1 MTLSNETFENM
12 VSETARHLW
21 PQALYGGPTNQEGR
35 ERDGVFITDEMVHLI
50 ESTTSRAKLKA
61 EQDTRKLARLAKS
74 VQRQHPMKG
83 VKGYFIT
90 RDEPTADQRDA
101 VRGLGDGLVVSLSFA
116 QFRRQMID
124 SESYLECRIN
134 YQFGSMFDR
143 DSESRTESSDLISP
157 EFVTTSGEVIHV
169 REVEERL
176 SKGSFFV
183 LVGDYGA
190 GKSTALREVF
200 IALRSRYFSDRR
212 TGRFPVHLNLR
223 DHHGQT
229 NPAEALERH
238 ARNIGFQSPTHLVRA
253 WNAGYLILI
262 LDGFDEFAT
271 VGWSGQAKRL
281 RDIRYTSMELIRNF
295 LRGPSGTGI
304 IVAGRQHYFDSDTEL
319 ARSLGMRQD
328 TVRLHINDFNEC
340 QIREFLTKKGWSENI
355 PVWFPSRPLL
365 LGYLFARGMLEQV
378 ISVDH
383 DSSPAAG
390 WNVFLELTADREAEI
405 EAGIDGLM
413 VRQIIENLA
422 TKARN
427 KNDGMTSLSQDDILG
442 SFQSVCGFTP
452 DDRGILLLQRLPGLG
467 ASSGDDGSRDFI
479 DADLVD
485 AARAG
490 DIFRYVEDPFTFQ
503 LDNPS
508 NWHATL
514 GQLGTEL
521 ASLRCHKMGF
531 GSGKLRTAINEA
543 GKGAEHG
550 ALCMDLIQ
558 ICKEMGFGFTGRP
571 IAISNTM
578 IQDASFGDEAL
589 DFSQI
594 TFHDCLFQ
602 RLEVSSSADP
612 ALLPNFQECYIGTL
626 DGRVA
631 RNDLPAEIFDSK
643 CVIDSFGDSSQNT
656 AAILALPLST
666 GIKVMLTLLK
676 KLYLQP
682 GAGRRESALFR
693 GLDHRSRVLVPEVL
707 QLLSREGLT
716 VRSTIGEEPVWL
728 PIRNEGVRVQRLVS
742 SPLGSNDRLIQLA
755 NSIN

>member
-1 MTLSNETFENM
+1 MTLSNETFENL
-12 VSETARHLW
+12 VRDTARHLW
-21 PQALYGGPTNQEGR
+21 PQAEFSGSTKDEGR
-35 ERDGVFITDEMVHLI
+35 ERDGVFVTDEMVHLI
-50 ESTTSRAKLKA
+50 ESTTSRSKDKA
-61 EQDTRKLARLAKS
+61 EQDTKKLATLAKS
-74 VQRQHPMKG
+74 MQRQYPMKG
-83 VKGYFIT
+83 VKGFFIT
-90 RDEPTADQRDA
+90 RDEPTADQREA
-101 VRGLGDGLVVSLSFA
+101 VRRLGDGLVFSLSLA

-124 SESYLECRIN
+124 SESYLECRIR

-143 DSESRTESSDLISP
+143 DSESRTETPDLISP
-157 EFVTTSGEVIHV
+157 QFVTTSGYVINV

-176 SKGSFFV
+176 SKGDSFV

-190 GKSTALREVF
+190 GKSTALREIFV
-200 IALRSRYFSDRR
+200 ALRSRFFSNRQ

-253 WNAGYLILI
+253 WHAGYLILI

-281 RDIRYTSMELIRNF
+281 RDVRFTSMELIRNF
-295 LRGPSGTGI
+295 LRGPADTGI
-304 IVAGRQHYFDSDTEL
+304 VIAGRQHYFDSDSEL
-319 ARSLGMRQD
+319 ARSLGLRQD
-328 TVRLHINDFNEC
+328 SVRLYINDFDEN
-340 QIREFLTKKGWSENI
+340 QIREFLAKKGWSENI
-355 PVWFPSRPLL
+355 PDWFPSRPLL
-365 LGYLFARGMLEQV
+365 LSYLFSRGMLEQV
-378 ISVDH
+378 VSVGH
-383 DSSPAAG
+383 GTSPAAG
-390 WNVFLELTADREAEI
+390 WNIFLELTADRESEI
-405 EAGIDGLM
+405 EAGIDGPM
-413 VRQIIENLA
+413 VRQIVENLA

-427 KNDGMTSLSQDDILG
+427 KNDGMTALSQDDILG
-442 SFQSVCGFTP
+442 SFQSVCGFLP

-467 ASSGDDGSRDFI
+467 ASSSDDGSRDFI

-490 DIFRYVEDPFTFQ
+490 DVYRFVEDPFTFH
-503 LDNPS
+503 LENPG
-508 NWHATL
+508 NWQATL
-514 GQLGTEL
+514 GQLGTEV
-521 ASLRCHKMGF
+521 ASLRCHNMGF

-543 GKGAEHG
+543 GKGVELG

-558 ICKEMGFGFTGRP
+558 MCKEMGFGFAGRP

-578 IQDASFGDEAL
+578 IQDASFGEEEL

-602 RLEVSSSADP
+602 RLEITSSADP
-612 ALLPNFQECYIGTL
+612 ELLPRFHECYVGTL
-626 DGRVA
+626 DGRIA
-631 RNDLPAEIFDSK
+631 RNDLPEETFDSR

-666 GIKVMLTLLK
+666 GVRVMLTLLK

-682 GAGRRESALFR
+682 GAGRKQSALFR

-716 VRSTIGEEPVWL
+716 VRSSVGEEAVWL
-728 PIRNEGVRVQRLVS
+728 PVRNEGVRARRLVS
-742 SPLGSNDRLIQLA
+742 SPISSNDRLIQLA
-755 NSIN
+755 NSIS